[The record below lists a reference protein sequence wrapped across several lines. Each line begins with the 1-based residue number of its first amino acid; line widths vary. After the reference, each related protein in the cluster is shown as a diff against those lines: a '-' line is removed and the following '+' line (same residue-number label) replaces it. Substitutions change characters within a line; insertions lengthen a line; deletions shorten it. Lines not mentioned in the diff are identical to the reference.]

1 MHIQIN
7 TDRNVEGHE
16 KFSDH
21 AKTIVEGVLN
31 RFNDHITR
39 IEVHISDV
47 NSDKGGIN
55 DKRCLMEARLQNQQ
69 PVAVT
74 EQAANPEQAIRG
86 AAEKLKNMI
95 ESILGRRGNHR
106 SAPAPSQDESEG

>member
-7 TDRNVEGHE
+7 TDSNVEGHE
-16 KFSDH
+16 KFSNH
-21 AKTIVEGVLN
+21 AKSIVEGVLKH
-31 RFNDHITR
+31 FNDHITR

-55 DKRCLMEARLQNQQ
+55 DKRCLIEARLQGQQ
-69 PVAVT
+69 PIAVT
-74 EQAANPEQAIRG
+74 EQAENLEQAIRG

-95 ESILGRRGNHR
+95 GSNLGRRDNYP
-106 SAPAPSQDESEG
+106 SAPAPSQDVGEV